1 MLLMT
6 PMTLLSR
13 NDTKVTDTVA
23 ADNAVIAEA
32 TVLAAASIV
41 VATDTVAGA
50 FVVTVT

>member
-1 MLLMT
+1 
-6 PMTLLSR
+6 MTLLSR
-13 NDTKVTDTVA
+13 NDTKCTDTVA

-32 TVLAAASIV
+32 TVVTAPASIV